1 MRCVRL
7 SAAVEYNS
15 ASMRD
20 GRLVVL
26 RLCNDYI
33 AADVLVGFLKS
44 ESIPAVAHN
53 LAPVPGLEQGTEVLV
68 PKECLSHAQWLL
80 EQQQPSD
87 AELTEL
93 ALATAP
99 RPPDDDN

>member
-1 MRCVRL
+1 MPPV
-7 SAAVEYNS
+7 
-15 ASMRD
+15 MRD
-20 GRLVVL
+20 SRLVVL
-26 RLCNDYI
+26 QVCNDYI

-68 PKECLSHAQWLL
+68 PRAYLSRAQWLL

-93 ALATAP
+93 ALAAGPQPT
-99 RPPDDDN
+99 DDTDE

>member
-1 MRCVRL
+1 MR
-7 SAAVEYNS
+7 N
-15 ASMRD
+15 D
-20 GRLVVL
+20 TLVVL
-26 RLCNDYI
+26 RVCTDYI

-68 PKECLSHAQWLL
+68 PKAYLSRAQWLL

-93 ALATAP
+93 AMRAVP
-99 RPPDDDN
+99 EPPDLA

>member
-1 MRCVRL
+1 ML
-7 SAAVEYNS
+7 
-15 ASMRD
+15 MRD
-20 GRLVVL
+20 DRLVVL
-26 RLCNDYI
+26 QVCTDYI

-68 PKECLSHAQWLL
+68 PKACLSRAQWLL
-80 EQQQPSD
+80 EQQQPTD

-93 ALATAP
+93 AMGAGAE
-99 RPPDDDN
+99 PPDR

>member
-1 MRCVRL
+1 
-7 SAAVEYNS
+7 
-15 ASMRD
+15 MRD

-26 RLCNDYI
+26 KVCTDYI
-33 AADVLVGFLKS
+33 AADVLVGFLRS

-68 PKECLSHAQWLL
+68 PRAHLPRAQWLL

-87 AELTEL
+87 SELEEL
-93 ALATAP
+93 AMAAP
-99 RPPDDDN
+99 VPPER